1 MKDKYNQ
8 IRLALYS
15 QQLAQRLSEEHFAT
29 HEAVTAQQLIS
40 FTPVKQVNLYMIRE
54 LLTLWNHEMANLR
67 SPYFDFEHP
76 EVKDALVQF
85 MNVLSRKIS
94 IKREHF
100 EPLLVNAIEDTIRIP
115 LEPVAVFEEKFLR
128 LEDLTVTKLQDSLKY
143 QDIDKELY
151 RSFIGTLSGI
161 DMERATIMA
170 QLDRFLAE
178 HEEERTSLKEVLDR
192 FYTLDPLE
200 VEELLLSE
208 PVVVEEEE
216 EEQYTPVAETHTIP
230 APTPLVPVTPIVQEE
245 PQAPAVA
252 APFFRP
258 VLQAEPKL
266 TERSEPNLND
276 RFQAEQKPSLN
287 DRLKQTTASTSSLSD
302 RNQEQKI
309 ESLREA
315 ISINQ
320 RFAFINELFDGDNM
334 AYHAAI
340 KQLDEQPTAEEAKRV
355 LLNEIGCHYN
365 WTKKEDHVQKLT
377 RLLER
382 KFA

>member
-8 IRLALYS
+8 IRLAQYS

-161 DMERATIMA
+161 DMERSTIMS

-178 HEEERTSLKEVLDR
+178 HEEERVSLKEVLDK
-192 FYTLDPLE
+192 FYTLQPIE
-200 VEELLLSE
+200 VEELLISEPTPSAE
-208 PVVVEEEE
+208 PVVMEEE
-216 EEQYTPVAETHTIP
+216 TPMPVAERQAIP
-230 APTPLVPVTPIVQEE
+230 TPEPLVPVAPIVQEE

-266 TERSEPNLND
+266 MND
-276 RFQAEQKPSLN
+276 RFQSEQKPSLN

-309 ESLREA
+309 GSLREA

-320 RFAFINELFDGDNM
+320 RFSFINELFDGDNM

-340 KQLDEQPTAEEAKRV
+340 KQLDEQPSAEEGRRV
-355 LLNEIGCHYN
+355 LIEEIGSLYN
-365 WTKKEDHVQKLT
+365 WSKKEEHVQKLT
-377 RLLER
+377 RLIER
-382 KFA
+382 KFAV

>member
-128 LEDLTVTKLQDSLKY
+128 LEDLTAAKLQDSLKY

-161 DMERATIMA
+161 DMERSTIMS

-178 HEEERTSLKEVLDR
+178 HEEERVSLKEVLDK
-192 FYTLDPLE
+192 FYTLQPLE

-208 PVVVEEEE
+208 PAVAVEEEVPA
-216 EEQYTPVAETHTIP
+216 PVAERRAIP
-230 APTPLVPVTPIVQEE
+230 APTPLVPVTPIAPEE
-245 PQAPAVA
+245 PEAPAVA

-266 TERSEPNLND
+266 TERTEPNLND

-340 KQLDEQPTAEEAKRV
+340 KHLDEQPSAEDAKRV
-355 LLNEIGCHYN
+355 LLNEIGCNYN

>member
-115 LEPVAVFEEKFLR
+115 LDPVAVFEEKFLR

-143 QDIDKELY
+143 QDIDKDLY

-161 DMERATIMA
+161 DMERSTIMA

-178 HEEERTSLKEVLDR
+178 HEDERTSLKEILDR
-192 FYTLDPLE
+192 FYSLEPLE
-200 VEELLLSE
+200 MEELLISE
-208 PVVVEEEE
+208 PTPSAEPMVMEEEN
-216 EEQYTPVAETHTIP
+216 TAPVAERQTIP
-230 APTPLVPVTPIVQEE
+230 TPEPLVPVAPIVQEE

-266 TERSEPNLND
+266 MND
-276 RFQAEQKPSLN
+276 RFQTEQKPSLN

-309 ESLREA
+309 GTLREA

-320 RFAFINELFDGDNM
+320 RFSFINELFDGDNM

-355 LLNEIGCHYN
+355 LVEEIGSHYN
-365 WTKKEDHVQKLT
+365 WSKKEEHVQKLT
-377 RLLER
+377 RLIER